1 MWRRSRQ
8 AFVIAGSV
16 ALSPGAAVANV
27 PMFLVIA
34 FTRIT
39 FWWTIPVAIA
49 LEAVAIALIFGVR
62 WKQAAV
68 LSTAVNGISAAAGF
82 FVYPLVGM
90 SLYPALY
97 PAVTSIFGFG
107 LIVEAA
113 ATFMALAV
121 VDTAIELVALGV
133 FLRRAGLR
141 EGALFLAVNV
151 VTAGILLGAV
161 LYANAPPRMTDV
173 ERDAFLSEFSREMVL
188 ISEVLDE
195 APEHLGLTEFG
206 FSEDWLADKATLA
219 EGLDFTM
226 LRVGTRRRMGHVVS
240 TPDLGMHGATL
251 EAESREDGLII
262 QRLARDPRDGG
273 GHFWSVTVVRDVG
286 ETRYSVNARME

>member
-1 MWRRSRQ
+1 MRRPSLQ
-8 AFVIAGSV
+8 ILTISVCAALLPGV
-16 ALSPGAAVANV
+16 ALANV

-68 LSTAVNGISAAAGF
+68 LSTAVNGLSAAAGF

-113 ATFMALAV
+113 ATFLALAV
-121 VDTAIELVALGV
+121 VDTAIELVALGF
-133 FLRRAGLR
+133 FLRRASLR
-141 EGALFLAVNV
+141 EGVQFLAVNV
-151 VTAGILLGAV
+151 VTAAILLGAV
-161 LYANAPPRMTDV
+161 LYASAPPRLSEV
-173 ERDAFLSEFSREMVL
+173 ERDAFFSDFSREMAL

-195 APEHLGLTEFG
+195 APEHLGETEFG

-219 EGLDFTM
+219 ENLRFTM
-226 LRVGTRRRMGHVVS
+226 LRVGTRTRMGHVVS

-251 EAESREDGLII
+251 EGESREDGLII

-273 GHFWSVTVVRDVG
+273 GHFWSVTAVRDVG